1 MGKKIIIDDET
12 REKIL
17 KLYKT
22 TRSSSKV
29 AKELGYNS
37 QRILKELHLMGINPN
52 GNVPSKEQIETV
64 CKLYQDGI
72 SQEELEDMVHL
83 TRPTIRKILRNNNIH
98 IRKPLEQEKQYPA
111 NDNYFNQID
120 TPNKAYILGF
130 LYADGNVSGT
140 NNMIQIALQARDV
153 HILESMKKEF
163 GFPQKPLV
171 FDERSKKYGNK
182 KQDIYVLTFKN
193 NQMHMDLEKWGVV
206 PRKTKTLTYP
216 DFLDESLHRHFIRG
230 VMDGDGCIHNCRNT
244 NCCAID
250 ICGTYNFCI
259 KLKDLIESILDIHC
273 SVICISKK
281 QNRET
286 YRVTISGRN
295 QCVSFLNWIYE
306 DAEMFLYR
314 KYELFLSQYLNV
326 A

>member
-98 IRKPLEQEKQYPA
+98 IRKPLEQK
-111 NDNYFNQID
+111 
-120 TPNKAYILGF
+120 KA
-130 LYADGNVSGT
+130 
-140 NNMIQIALQARDV
+140 
-153 HILESMKKEF
+153 
-163 GFPQKPLV
+163 
-171 FDERSKKYGNK
+171 
-182 KQDIYVLTFKN
+182 
-193 NQMHMDLEKWGVV
+193 
-206 PRKTKTLTYP
+206 
-216 DFLDESLHRHFIRG
+216 
-230 VMDGDGCIHNCRNT
+230 
-244 NCCAID
+244 
-250 ICGTYNFCI
+250 
-259 KLKDLIESILDIHC
+259 
-273 SVICISKK
+273 IS
-281 QNRET
+281 
-286 YRVTISGRN
+286 S
-295 QCVSFLNWIYE
+295 
-306 DAEMFLYR
+306 
-314 KYELFLSQYLNV
+314 
-326 A
+326 